1 MSTPPPSAST
11 TSFLLDN
18 RSKCS
23 DPCSPIRALELTR
36 LLLGQFR
43 KGEAN
48 DPEIWIRSMVLVL
61 SEYSEP
67 VVIKVTDPRTG
78 LARKSQ
84 FLPTICDI
92 VRACNALAAGRRRLL
107 TDDDYPMARRVNPE
121 VVVGFQHLKAQLV
134 EGNGGGASGH
144 AR

>member
-48 DPEIWIRSMVLVL
+48 DPEIWIRSMVL
-61 SEYSEP
+61 
-67 VVIKVTDPRTG
+67 
-78 LARKSQ
+78 
-84 FLPTICDI
+84 
-92 VRACNALAAGRRRLL
+92 GRVDEFWRN
-107 TDDDYPMARRVNPE
+107 DVFGIPE
-121 VVVGFQHLKAQLV
+121 LNQT
-134 EGNGGGASGH
+134 
-144 AR
+144 